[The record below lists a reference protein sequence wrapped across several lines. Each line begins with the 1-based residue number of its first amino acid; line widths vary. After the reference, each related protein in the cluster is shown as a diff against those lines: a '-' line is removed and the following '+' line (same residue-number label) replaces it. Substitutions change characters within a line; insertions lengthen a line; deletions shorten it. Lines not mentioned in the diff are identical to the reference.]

1 MSKTKV
7 ELANAL
13 KKLSHEKQF
22 DKISVSD
29 ITLKCDLNRQTFY
42 YHFQDKY
49 ECLEWIY
56 RHDCLL
62 PLTKEM
68 TADNWE
74 NCIEKTLLM
83 ISKDKEFYIN
93 SISDNPRIFMNSFFY
108 VLTDVFHNLIKDYDR
123 ENKMP
128 LSASFISEFLTT
140 GIVGMTMNW
149 ILKGMKDDP
158 HVLVEQFK
166 VMAKQMREMKT
177 LRS

>member
-29 ITLKCDLNRQTFY
+29 ITLKCNLNRQTFY

-56 RHDCLL
+56 HHDCLL
-62 PLTKEM
+62 SLTNEM
-68 TADNWE
+68 TANNWE
-74 NCIEKTLLM
+74 ICIEKTLLIM
-83 ISKDKEFYIN
+83 SKDKEFYIN
-93 SISDNPRIFMNSFFY
+93 SISDNPRIFMNAFFNT
-108 VLTDVFHNLIKDYDR
+108 LTHTFYTLVRNYD
-123 ENKMP
+123 ETNKLP
-128 LSASFISEFLTT
+128 LSASFVSEFLTT
-140 GIVGMTMNW
+140 GIVGMTMKW
-149 ILKGMKDDP
+149 VLTGMKDDP
-158 HVLVEQFK
+158 HLLVEQFK